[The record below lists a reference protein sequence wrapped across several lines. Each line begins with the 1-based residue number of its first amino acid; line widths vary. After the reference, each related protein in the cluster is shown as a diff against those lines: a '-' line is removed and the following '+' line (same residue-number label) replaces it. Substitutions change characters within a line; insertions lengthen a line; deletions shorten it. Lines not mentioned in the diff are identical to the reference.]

1 MDTIHFII
9 GAIGTSLAGLVAYL
23 RSKKGRAK
31 AISYLRRL
39 FNIDL
44 TTEDLRLGL
53 DNISAV
59 VDAQGNSIA
68 YLTQQLDSYREQ
80 LTDAREQLKEMENL
94 HKENSQLKKRVVEL
108 ESQVARLE
116 TELERRK
123 KYTPKK
129 YKEEE

>member
-1 MDTIHFII
+1 MDTIQFII
-9 GAIGTSLAGLVAYL
+9 GAIGTSLAGIVAYL

-44 TTEDLRLGL
+44 TTEDLRTGL

-80 LTDAREQLKEMENL
+80 LNDAREQLKEMEDI
-94 HKENSQLKKRVVEL
+94 HKENRALKVRVAEL
-108 ESQVARLE
+108 EAQVARLE
-116 TELERRK
+116 AELERRK
-123 KYTPKK
+123 KYTPKDK
-129 YKEEE
+129 RAE

>member
-1 MDTIHFII
+1 MDIVQLII
-9 GAIGTSLAGLVAYL
+9 GAIGTSFAGLVAYL

-44 TTEDLRLGL
+44 TTEDLRTGL

-80 LTDAREQLKEMENL
+80 LNDAREQLKEMEDI
-94 HKENSQLKKRVVEL
+94 HKENRALKIRVAEL
-108 ESQVARLE
+108 EAQVARLE
-116 TELERRK
+116 AELERRK
-123 KYTPKK
+123 KYTPKDK
-129 YKEEE
+129 RAE

>member
-1 MDTIHFII
+1 MRTLGTIL
-9 GAIGTSLAGLVAYL
+9 GTLGTTLAGILAYL
-23 RSKKGRAK
+23 RTRRGKLRTLN
-31 AISYLRRL
+31 YLKRI
-39 FNIDL
+39 FNIDV
-44 TTEDLRLGL
+44 TAEDLRVGL

-80 LTDAREQLKEMENL
+80 LSDAREQLKEMENI
-94 HKENSQLKKRVVEL
+94 HKENSLLKKRVVEL

-116 TELERRK
+116 AELERRK